1 MHQQPQGQS
10 IWGTINTCIEIALD
24 VYAIIAKDRDGNE
37 QQGIMVKKSR
47 AGELLSEKAVSAGK
61 ESGEWLCYGKDT
73 KGIPLH
79 EILLHRIAD
88 CKRMEK
94 LIMEQIG
101 ELKRDGKQDWTDYFG
116 ECQPPKTAPECETNE
131 IRKIRNGVYLINDL
145 ANATLAINGKI
156 ADQFLIPVAVGYG
169 RREGEY
175 LFYHTPES
183 AIVLNEL
190 KDIFEEVAALV
201 ISEDSLYASLHKHYP
216 AYTSFYN
223 QCMPET
229 AQIPKVDAPADL
241 FLAGQLLAGQEAVQK
256 GEGMEAVGHDWEFGE
271 QVDYGIGE

>member
-88 CKRMEK
+88 CKRM
-94 LIMEQIG
+94 
-101 ELKRDGKQDWTDYFG
+101 
-116 ECQPPKTAPECETNE
+116 
-131 IRKIRNGVYLINDL
+131 DL

>member
-1 MHQQPQGQS
+1 M
-10 IWGTINTCIEIALD
+10 
-24 VYAIIAKDRDGNE
+24 
-37 QQGIMVKKSR
+37 
-47 AGELLSEKAVSAGK
+47 
-61 ESGEWLCYGKDT
+61 
-73 KGIPLH
+73 
-79 EILLHRIAD
+79 
-88 CKRMEK
+88 
-94 LIMEQIG
+94 
-101 ELKRDGKQDWTDYFG
+101 
-116 ECQPPKTAPECETNE
+116 
-131 IRKIRNGVYLINDL
+131 
-145 ANATLAINGKI
+145 
-156 ADQFLIPVAVGYG
+156 IPVAVGYG